1 MLKKYWNKGGKQKRI
16 IILLS
21 LVLIIALFF
30 LRDDY
35 QPALLFIRK
44 FIFIILLCAAV
55 LFFGLRK
62 FRKTASTGRRLG
74 ILGILLVFFGLLYFV
89 GWHFKMYDYMK
100 TYNVFNDLNR
110 VEINELPLT
119 QNERIQPLRNI
130 FSMANESV
138 GETKD
143 VSLPHLVRVDD
154 ENKWTMAIQPS
165 EKYAWQAMN
174 DNTEEV
180 FAVSSTTPFP
190 RFSSDNRI
198 PVTFSIGESL
208 KFSRNT
214 YNAVVQ
220 RFNPWMLFNY
230 EPSDT
235 YYMKNDTG
243 QWVEVVSLIKWKGFF
258 FPYPTFGGVMVI
270 DNGAH
275 YFKDYLERVAIGKG
289 TYISPEEMKNH
300 PYLTRQN
307 TVAEK
312 ISRLQAE
319 SLKFLGGFSD
329 PLPWNMK
336 TAVKIPD
343 LSKDQNEQ
351 PFVTDFN
358 FSDTGIGA
366 YNGLYHWFGLEPVGD
381 ERTSLTYSVFIPADG
396 TDKLY
401 YYDHASK
408 KQGYAGVSA
417 MPLKVK
423 ESRKEYDWTANTP
436 VEFRPYIKNIAGRK
450 RLFFLG
456 TVSAINDKDSGQ
468 FDGSATP
475 DLVLVDSEYRDV
487 VWIDVKHPSQWEKS
501 VYDQLNE
508 AWRSSEGIGE
518 YFVEETKT
526 IEFGQTTDNTIAI
539 DSTKLEDLKASGG
552 EDEAIQVLQNKIDS
566 IKKAREEDEILK
578 LQRKIDSIKASK
590 E

>member
-1 MLKKYWNKGGKQKRI
+1 MIKKYWNQGGKQKAI
-16 IILLS
+16 VIILA
-21 LVLIIALFF
+21 LIVIALLFF

-35 QPALLFIRK
+35 QPLLLFFRK
-44 FIFIILLCAAV
+44 YFFVILLSAIL
-55 LFFGLRK
+55 LFFGLRS
-62 FRKTASTGRRLG
+62 FRKSASTGKRLG
-74 ILGILLVFFGLLYFV
+74 ILAGLLAFFGVLYV
-89 GWHFKMYDYMK
+89 AGWHYQLYDYMK
-100 TYNVFNDLNR
+100 TYNVFNNLNK

-154 ENKWTMAIQPS
+154 ENKWTMAIQPT
-165 EKYAWQAMN
+165 EKYVWQGIS

-180 FAVSSTTPFP
+180 FSVSSTTPFP
-190 RFSSDNRI
+190 RFSNENRI
-198 PVTFSIGESL
+198 SATFSIGESL

-235 YYMKNDTG
+235 FYMKNDSG

-270 DNGAH
+270 DSGAH
-275 YFKDYLERVAIGKG
+275 DFSDYVERVTIGKG
-289 TYISPEEMKNH
+289 TFIAPEEMKNY

-307 TVAEK
+307 TLSEK
-312 ISRLQAE
+312 VSRLQAE

-329 PLPWNMK
+329 PLPWNME
-336 TAVKIPD
+336 TAVKIPNLPD
-343 LSKDQNEQ
+343 DQNQQ
-351 PFVTDFN
+351 PFVTDFD
-358 FSDTGIGA
+358 FSDSKSDA

-381 ERTSLTYSVFIPADG
+381 ERTSLTFSVFVPADG
-396 TDKLY
+396 TNKLY

-417 MPLKVK
+417 MPLKVI
-423 ESRKEYDWTANTP
+423 ESRKEYDWSVNKP

-450 RLFFLG
+450 RMFFLG
-456 TVSAINDKDSGQ
+456 TISSIKAEGSQ

-475 DLVLVDSEYRDV
+475 DLALIDSEYRDV
-487 VWIDVKHPSQWEKS
+487 VWIDAKHPSQWEKT

-508 AWRSSEGIGE
+508 AWRASEGIDE
-518 YFVEETKT
+518 YFVDDDKA
-526 IEFGQTTDNTIAI
+526 IEAIMKDLNDQFIAI
-539 DSTKLEDLKASGG
+539 DTTDLKGNTVKEKESL
-552 EDEAIQVLQNKIDS
+552 EVLQRKYDS
-566 IKKAREEDEILK
+566 ILKKREADDIAKLK
-578 LQRKIDSIKASK
+578 RKIDSLQNK
-590 E
+590 

>member
-1 MLKKYWNKGGKQKRI
+1 MIKNYWNKGKKQKTI
-16 IILLS
+16 TIVVLVILL
-21 LVLIIALFF
+21 VALFV

-35 QPALLFIRK
+35 QPALLFLRK
-44 FIFIILLCAAV
+44 FIFIILLSSVV

-62 FRKTASTGRRLG
+62 FRRSANTGGRLG
-74 ILGILLVFFGLLYFV
+74 ILALLVIFFGILYAV

-100 TYNVFNDLNR
+100 TYNVFNHLNR
-110 VEINELPLT
+110 VEINDLPLT
-119 QNERIQPLRNI
+119 QNERIQPLRNV

-143 VSLPHLVRVDD
+143 VSLPHLVRIGD
-154 ENKWTMAIQPS
+154 ENKWTMAIQPT
-165 EKYAWQAMN
+165 EKYMWQGIT

-190 RFSSDNRI
+190 RFSSENRI

-220 RFNPWMLFNY
+220 RFNIFQLFTM

-243 QWVEVVSLIKWKGFF
+243 QWVEVVSLIKWKGFL

-270 DNGAH
+270 ENGAH
-275 YFKDYLERVAIGKG
+275 DFKDYVERILIGKG
-289 TYISPEEMKNH
+289 KYISPENMKNY
-300 PYLTRQN
+300 PYLIGQN
-307 TVAEK
+307 TLAEK
-312 ISRLQAE
+312 VSRLQAE

-329 PLPWNMK
+329 PLPWNME

-343 LSKDQNEQ
+343 LPDDQNQQ
-351 PFVTDFN
+351 PFVTDFD
-358 FSDTGIGA
+358 FSDTNIGA
-366 YNGLYHWFGLEPVGD
+366 YSGLYHWFGLEPVGD

-396 TDKLY
+396 SNVFY

-417 MPLKVK
+417 MPLKVI
-423 ESRKEYDWTANTP
+423 ESRKEFDWSVNKP

-456 TVSAINDKDSGQ
+456 TISAIREGSDK

-475 DLVLVDSEYRDV
+475 DLALIDSEYRDV
-487 VWIDVKHPSQWEKS
+487 VWIDVKHPSQWDKT

-508 AWRSSEGIGE
+508 AWRSSEKIGY
-518 YFVEETKT
+518 YFAEDTK
-526 IEFGQTTDNTIAI
+526 AI
-539 DSTKLEDLKASGG
+539 DVVQQSL
-552 EDEAIQVLQNKIDS
+552 DS
-566 IKKAREEDEILK
+566 IKVIPNDEFLKQVQDKKKTEEIK
-578 LQRKIDSIKASK
+578 RLQRQIDSLKAVGN
-590 E
+590 

>member
-1 MLKKYWNKGGKQKRI
+1 MIKNYWNKGKKQKTITVVAI
-16 IILLS
+16 IVLL
-21 LVLIIALFF
+21 IALFV

-44 FIFIILLCAAV
+44 FIFIILLSGSI

-62 FRKTASTGRRLG
+62 FRKSASTGTRLG
-74 ILGILLVFFGLLYFV
+74 ILGILALFFGILYSV

-100 TYNVFNDLNR
+100 TYNVFNHLNK

-143 VSLPHLVRVDD
+143 VSLPHLVRVGN
-154 ENKWTMAIQPS
+154 ENKWTMAIQPT
-165 EKYAWQAMN
+165 EKYVWQGMT

-190 RFSSDNRI
+190 RFSSENRI

-220 RFNPWMLFNY
+220 RFNFFQLFTM

-235 YYMKNDTG
+235 YYMKNDSG
-243 QWVEVVSLIKWKGFF
+243 AWVQVVSLIKWKGFL

-270 DNGAH
+270 DNGEH
-275 YFKDYLERVAIGKG
+275 GFNDYVERILIGKG
-289 TYISPEEMKNH
+289 TYIDPENMKNH
-300 PYLTRQN
+300 QYLTRQN
-307 TVAEK
+307 TLAEK
-312 ISRLQAE
+312 VSRLQAE

-329 PLPWNMK
+329 PLPWNME
-336 TAVKIPD
+336 TAVKIPEMP
-343 LSKDQNEQ
+343 KDQNQQ
-351 PFVTDFN
+351 PYVTDFD
-358 FSDTGIGA
+358 FSETETDA
-366 YNGLYHWFGLEPVGD
+366 YSGLYHWFGLEPVGE
-381 ERTSLTYSVFIPADG
+381 ERTSLSFSVFVPADG

-401 YYDHASK
+401 YYNHAAK

-436 VEFRPYIKNIAGRK
+436 VEFRPYIKYIAGKK
-450 RLFFLG
+450 RMFFMG
-456 TVSAINDKDSGQ
+456 TVSSISDKNAQQ

-475 DLVLVDSEYRDV
+475 DLVLIDSEYRDV
-487 VWIDVKHPSQWEKS
+487 VWIDVKHPSQWDKT

-508 AWRSSEGIGE
+508 AWRASEKIGY
-518 YFVEETKT
+518 YFVEQSRTIDIEQFVMDSINKT
-526 IEFGQTTDNTIAI
+526 IPIKDDKTKLLEKLQRQI
-539 DSTKLEDLKASGG
+539 DSLKAS
-552 EDEAIQVLQNKIDS
+552 ED
-566 IKKAREEDEILK
+566 
-578 LQRKIDSIKASK
+578 
-590 E
+590 

>member
-1 MLKKYWNKGGKQKRI
+1 MIKNYWNKGKKQKTI
-16 IILLS
+16 TIIVSIILL
-21 LVLIIALFF
+21 IALFV

-44 FIFIILLCAAV
+44 YIFVILLSALV

-62 FRKTASTGRRLG
+62 FRKSTSTGGRLG
-74 ILGILLVFFGLLYFV
+74 ILTLLLIFFGLLYVV

-100 TYNVFNDLNR
+100 TYNVFNHLNK

-143 VSLPHLVRVDD
+143 VSLPHLVRIGN
-154 ENKWTMAIQPS
+154 ENKWTMAIQPT
-165 EKYAWQAMN
+165 EKYMWQGMT

-190 RFSSDNRI
+190 RFSSENRI

-220 RFNPWMLFNY
+220 RFNIFQLFTM

-235 YYMKNDTG
+235 YYMKNDSG
-243 QWVEVVSLIKWKGFF
+243 QWVEVVSLIKWKGFL

-270 DNGAH
+270 DSGEHDFN
-275 YFKDYLERVAIGKG
+275 DYIERILIGKG
-289 TYISPEEMKNH
+289 TYVSPEEMKNH

-307 TVAEK
+307 TLAEK
-312 ISRLQAE
+312 VSRLQAE

-329 PLPWNMK
+329 PLPWNME
-336 TAVKIPD
+336 TAVKIPTMP
-343 LSKDQNEQ
+343 KDQNQQ
-351 PFVTDFN
+351 PYVTDFD
-358 FSDTGIGA
+358 FSETDVDA
-366 YNGLYHWFGLEPVGD
+366 YSGLYHWFGLEPVGD
-381 ERTSLTYSVFIPADG
+381 ERTSLSFSVFVPADG

-401 YYDHASK
+401 YYNHAAK

-423 ESRKEYDWTANTP
+423 ESRKEYDWSANTP
-436 VEFRPYIKNIAGRK
+436 VEFRPYIKNIAGKK
-450 RLFFLG
+450 RLFFMG
-456 TVSAINDKDSGQ
+456 TVSAISDKNAQQ

-487 VWIDVKHPSQWEKS
+487 VWIDVKHPSQWDKT

-508 AWRSSEGIGE
+508 AWRASEGIGY
-518 YFVEETKT
+518 YFVEEKKE
-526 IEFGQTTDNTIAI
+526 IDFGEAVKDSINQVVTGTNVKAELLERLQKQI
-539 DSTKLEDLKASGG
+539 DSLKA
-552 EDEAIQVLQNKIDS
+552 AK
-566 IKKAREEDEILK
+566 
-578 LQRKIDSIKASK
+578 
-590 E
+590 

>member
-1 MLKKYWNKGGKQKRI
+1 MTKDMIKNYWNKGKKQKVRTVI
-16 IILLS
+16 ISLILL
-21 LVLIIALFF
+21 IALFV

-35 QPALLFIRK
+35 QPALLFVRK
-44 FIFIILLCAAV
+44 YIFIILLSAIV

-62 FRKTASTGRRLG
+62 FRSSASTGGRLG
-74 ILGILLVFFGLLYFV
+74 ILALLVVFFGILYVV

-100 TYNVFNDLNR
+100 TYNVFNHLNR

-119 QNERIQPLRNI
+119 QNERIQPLRNV

-154 ENKWTMAIQPS
+154 ENKWTMAIQPT
-165 EKYAWQAMN
+165 EKYVWQGIT

-180 FAVSSTTPFP
+180 FSVSSTTPFP
-190 RFSSDNRI
+190 RFSSENRI

-220 RFNPWMLFNY
+220 RFNFFQLFML

-243 QWVEVVSLIKWKGFF
+243 QWVQVVSLVKWKGFL

-270 DNGAH
+270 DNGEH
-275 YFKDYLERVAIGKG
+275 DFNDYIERILIGKG
-289 TYISPEEMKNH
+289 TYVSPENMKNY

-307 TVAEK
+307 TLAEK

-319 SLKFLGGFSD
+319 SLKFIGGFSD
-329 PLPWNMK
+329 PLPWNME

-343 LSKDQNEQ
+343 LPDDQNQQ
-351 PFVTDFN
+351 PFVTDFD
-358 FSDTGIGA
+358 FSDTDSDG
-366 YNGLYHWFGLEPVGD
+366 YSGLYHWFGLEPIGD

-396 TDKLY
+396 TDKMY

-417 MPLKVK
+417 MPLKVI
-423 ESRKEYDWTANTP
+423 ESRKEFDWSVNKP
-436 VEFRPYIKNIAGRK
+436 VEFRPYIKDLAGRK
-450 RLFFLG
+450 RMFFLG
-456 TVSAINDKDSGQ
+456 TISAIREGSDN

-475 DLVLVDSEYRDV
+475 DLALIDSEYRDV
-487 VWIDVKHPSQWEKS
+487 IWIDVKHPSQWDKT

-508 AWRSSEGIGE
+508 AWRASEGIGY
-518 YFVEETKT
+518 YFVEETKDIDIAET
-526 IEFGQTTDNTIAI
+526 VKDSITNIPAVDKKADEIERLQKQI
-539 DSTKLEDLKASGG
+539 DSLKGIG
-552 EDEAIQVLQNKIDS
+552 D
-566 IKKAREEDEILK
+566 
-578 LQRKIDSIKASK
+578 
-590 E
+590 

>member
-1 MLKKYWNKGGKQKRI
+1 MIKNYWNKGKKQKKIVIFFLI
-16 IILLS
+16 I
-21 LVLIIALFF
+21 VLIALFV

-35 QPALLFIRK
+35 QPVLLFFRK
-44 FIFIILLCAAV
+44 YLFIILLCSIILFLGLKKFRSSAKTIKRIGVLAFMI
-55 LFFGLRK
+55 LFFSL
-62 FRKTASTGRRLG
+62 FYA
-74 ILGILLVFFGLLYFV
+74 I

-100 TYNVFNDLNR
+100 TYNVFNSLNKI
-110 VEINELPLT
+110 EINELPLT

-165 EKYAWQAMN
+165 ENYTIQQIS

-180 FAVSSTTPFP
+180 FSVSSTTPFP
-190 RFSSDNRI
+190 RFSSENRI

-220 RFNPWMLFNY
+220 RFNPWMLLNF

-235 YYMKNDTG
+235 FYMKDDFG
-243 QWVEVVSLIKWKGFF
+243 EWVEVVSLIEWKGFL

-270 DNGAH
+270 ENGEH
-275 YFKDYLERVAIGKG
+275 NFNDYLERILIGKG
-289 TYISPEEMKNH
+289 TYINPEEMKNY
-300 PYLTRQN
+300 PYLTKQN
-307 TVAEK
+307 TLSEK
-312 ISRLQAE
+312 VSRLQAE

-329 PLPWNMK
+329 PLPWNME

-343 LSKDQNEQ
+343 LADDQNQQ
-351 PFVTDFN
+351 PFVTDFD
-358 FSDTGIGA
+358 FSDTPYNA
-366 YNGLYHWFGLEPVGD
+366 YSGLYHWFGLEPVG
-381 ERTSLTYSVFIPADG
+381 EKRTSLTFSVFIPSDG

-401 YYDHASK
+401 YYDHAIK

-417 MPLKVK
+417 MPLKVI
-423 ESRKEYDWTANTP
+423 ESRKEFDWSVNKP

-450 RLFFLG
+450 RMFFLG
-456 TVSAINDKDSGQ
+456 TVSAIREGSNN

-475 DLVLVDSEYRDV
+475 DLAIIDSEYRDV
-487 VWIDVKHPSQWEKS
+487 VWIDAKRPSQWDKLI
-501 VYDQLNE
+501 YDQLNE
-508 AWRSSEGIGE
+508 SWRTSEGIGS
-518 YFVEETKT
+518 YFIEESKSIDIAT
-526 IEFGQTTDNTIAI
+526 QVLDSLNTIP
-539 DSTKLEDLKASGG
+539 
-552 EDEAIQVLQNKIDS
+552 KIDKNQDQ
-566 IKKAREEDEILK
+566 IDK
-578 LQRKIDSIKASK
+578 LQRKIDSLKSV
-590 E
+590 EN

>member
-1 MLKKYWNKGGKQKRI
+1 MIKSYWRKGKKQKTI
-16 IILLS
+16 TIIVSLIIL
-21 LVLIIALFF
+21 IALFV

-44 FIFIILLCAAV
+44 FIFIILLSGIV

-62 FRKTASTGRRLG
+62 FRKSASTGGRLGMLG
-74 ILGILLVFFGLLYFV
+74 ILVLFFGILYLV

-100 TYNVFNDLNR
+100 TYNVFNHLNK
-110 VEINELPLT
+110 VEIHELPLT

-143 VSLPHLVRVDD
+143 VSLPHLVRIDD
-154 ENKWTMAIQPS
+154 ENKWTMAIQPT
-165 EKYAWQAMN
+165 EKYVWQGMT

-190 RFSSDNRI
+190 RFSSENRI

-220 RFNPWMLFNY
+220 RFNFFQLFTM

-235 YYMKNDTG
+235 YYMKNDKG
-243 QWVEVVSLIKWKGFF
+243 AWVQVVSLIKWKGFL

-270 DNGAH
+270 DNGEH
-275 YFKDYLERVAIGKG
+275 DFNDYIERILIGKG

-300 PYLTRQN
+300 NYLTRQN
-307 TVAEK
+307 TLAEK
-312 ISRLQAE
+312 VSRLQAE

-329 PLPWNMK
+329 PLPWNME
-336 TAVKIPD
+336 TAVKIPEMP
-343 LSKDQNEQ
+343 KDQNQQ
-351 PFVTDFN
+351 PYVTDFD
-358 FSDTGIGA
+358 FSETGVNA
-366 YNGLYHWFGLEPVGD
+366 YSGLYHWFGLEPVGE
-381 ERTSLTYSVFIPADG
+381 ERTSLSFSVFVPADG

-401 YYDHASK
+401 YYNHAAK

-436 VEFRPYIKNIAGRK
+436 VEFRPYIKNIAGKK
-450 RLFFLG
+450 RMFFMG
-456 TVSAINDKDSGQ
+456 TVSSISDKNAKQ

-475 DLVLVDSEYRDV
+475 DLVLIDSEYRDV
-487 VWIDVKHPSQWEKS
+487 VWINVKHPSQWDKT

-508 AWRSSEGIGE
+508 AWRASEKIGY
-518 YFVEETKT
+518 YFVEESKD
-526 IEFGQTTDNTIAI
+526 IDLSQSVKDSLNRIVPVQDEKAQLLEKLQKQI
-539 DSTKLEDLKASGG
+539 DSLKAVGK
-552 EDEAIQVLQNKIDS
+552 Q
-566 IKKAREEDEILK
+566 
-578 LQRKIDSIKASK
+578 
-590 E
+590 

>member
-1 MLKKYWNKGGKQKRI
+1 MLKNYWNKGKKQKTISI
-16 IILLS
+16 IVAI
-21 LVLIIALFF
+21 VLFIALFV

-44 FIFIILLCAAV
+44 YLFIILLSIAV
-55 LFFGLRK
+55 LFFGLRT
-62 FRKTASTGRRLG
+62 FRKSASTGRRLG
-74 ILGILLVFFGLLYFV
+74 ILGVLVVFFGILYAV

-110 VEINELPLT
+110 IEINELPLT
-119 QNERIQPLRNI
+119 QNERIQPLRNV

-143 VSLPHLVRVDD
+143 VSLPHLVRIGD
-154 ENKWTMAIQPS
+154 ENKWTMAIQPT
-165 EKYAWQAMN
+165 EKYVWQGIT

-180 FAVSSTTPFP
+180 FSVSSTTPFP
-190 RFSSDNRI
+190 RFSSENRI

-235 YYMKNDTG
+235 FYMKNDTG
-243 QWVEVVSLIKWKGFF
+243 QWVQVVSLIKWKGFF

-270 DNGAH
+270 NNGEH
-275 YFKDYLERVAIGKG
+275 DFNDYIERILIGKG
-289 TYISPEEMKNH
+289 TYISPEEMRNY

-312 ISRLQAE
+312 VSRLQAE
-319 SLKFLGGFSD
+319 SLKFIGGFSD

-343 LSKDQNEQ
+343 LPDDQNQQ
-351 PFVTDFN
+351 PFVTDFD
-358 FSDTGIGA
+358 FSDTDSNA
-366 YNGLYHWFGLEPVGD
+366 YSGLYHWFGLEPVGD
-381 ERTSLTYSVFIPADG
+381 ERTSLTFSVFIPADG
-396 TDKLY
+396 TNALY

-417 MPLKVK
+417 MPLKVI
-423 ESRKEYDWTANTP
+423 ESRKEFDWSVNKP
-436 VEFRPYIKNIAGRK
+436 VEFRPYIKDIAGRK
-450 RLFFLG
+450 RMFFLG
-456 TVSAINDKDSGQ
+456 TISAIREGSDN

-475 DLVLVDSEYRDV
+475 DLALIDSEYRDV
-487 VWIDVKHPSQWEKS
+487 VWIDVKHPSQWDKT
-501 VYDQLNE
+501 VYNQLNE
-508 AWRSSEGIGE
+508 AWRSSEGIGY
-518 YFVEETKT
+518 YFAEDAKEIDI
-526 IEFGQTTDNTIAI
+526 IEQAS
-539 DSTKLEDLKASGG
+539 DSTTVIPVVD
-552 EDEAIQVLQNKIDS
+552 
-566 IKKAREEDEILK
+566 KKAEEIER
-578 LQRKIDSIKASK
+578 LQRKIDSLKANSN
-590 E
+590 